1 MHGFLIYNFVLEE
14 TTMPVYVYHCGKCD
28 FEFEQQQKFSDN
40 PLKKC
45 PQCGQNALH
54 KVYTPVG
61 IIYKGS
67 GFYSTD
73 HRSSSGA
80 VSSTTPKPNGTKPE
94 TSSKKE
100 SDDKKE
106 NKKNEKIKKS
116 ETS

>member
-1 MHGFLIYNFVLEE
+1 
-14 TTMPVYVYHCGKCD
+14 MPVYVYHCDHCG
-28 FEFEQQQKFSDN
+28 FQFEQQQKFSDN

-45 PQCGQNALH
+45 PECGKNCLH

-80 VSSTTPKPNGTKPE
+80 V
-94 TSSKKE
+94 TSSKSE
-100 SDDKKE
+100 PEKKKTE
-106 NKKNEKIKKS
+106 KKS
-116 ETS
+116 EPEKAAASSDTAPQTAKSD

>member
-1 MHGFLIYNFVLEE
+1 
-14 TTMPVYVYHCGKCD
+14 MPVYVYHCDYCG
-28 FEFEQQQKFSDN
+28 FQFEQQQKFSDN

-45 PQCGQNALH
+45 PECKKNSLH

-80 VSSTTPKPNGTKPE
+80 VSSSKPNTETKNAE
-94 TSSKKE
+94 
-100 SDDKKE
+100 
-106 NKKNEKIKKS
+106 KKS
-116 ETS
+116 EPEKAPASVEKSSTNTKSD